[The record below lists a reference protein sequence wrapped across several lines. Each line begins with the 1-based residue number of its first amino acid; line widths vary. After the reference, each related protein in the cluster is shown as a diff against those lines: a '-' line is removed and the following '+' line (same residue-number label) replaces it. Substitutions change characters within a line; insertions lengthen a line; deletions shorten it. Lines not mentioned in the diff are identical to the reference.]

1 MIDLHSLINP
11 TFTDIADSLLA
22 NEFPYTHL
30 WLTGGRGSGKSS
42 FAAFIVVTLIMR
54 DGEWNKKGWI
64 PDEMLT
70 NAVVLRKFGNTL
82 RESVFEQIASAINML
97 GVENLWERTY
107 NPMQFIY
114 KPTGQ
119 RILLRGLDDATKT
132 KSIKVSKGR
141 ISLVWYEELE
151 EFSGMTEIRKANQS
165 FLRGGGTLHNYQVS
179 INPLVIYSYNPPRTI
194 SSWVNEE
201 ALKKVPSRLV
211 VKSCY
216 TTMPPDWLGKE
227 FIKEALE
234 LREIDLQSYK
244 HEYLGEVVG
253 VAGVIF
259 RNIFGRKIS
268 DVEIR
273 QFRNCLQGLD
283 WGFGHPA
290 AFTQSF
296 YDYKQNDLYI
306 YGEVVKQGL
315 TNPELANEIKRLVKG
330 DKRTQII
337 ADCEDKKS
345 IQEFRRMGFNIIPCR
360 KHKASKGEIYG
371 IKWMQKINHIYIDS
385 ERCPETY
392 KAFCAY
398 AYKQN
403 KDGIYQDVL
412 PELGEDPIDS
422 VRYALQNFI
431 YPPTFGIRK

>member
-42 FAAFIVVTLIMR
+42 FAAFMVVTLIMR

-201 ALKKVPSRLV
+201 ALKKVP
-211 VKSCY
+211 
-216 TTMPPDWLGKE
+216 
-227 FIKEALE
+227 
-234 LREIDLQSYK
+234 
-244 HEYLGEVVG
+244 
-253 VAGVIF
+253 
-259 RNIFGRKIS
+259 
-268 DVEIR
+268 
-273 QFRNCLQGLD
+273 
-283 WGFGHPA
+283 
-290 AFTQSF
+290 
-296 YDYKQNDLYI
+296 
-306 YGEVVKQGL
+306 
-315 TNPELANEIKRLVKG
+315 
-330 DKRTQII
+330 
-337 ADCEDKKS
+337 
-345 IQEFRRMGFNIIPCR
+345 
-360 KHKASKGEIYG
+360 
-371 IKWMQKINHIYIDS
+371 
-385 ERCPETY
+385 
-392 KAFCAY
+392 
-398 AYKQN
+398 
-403 KDGIYQDVL
+403 
-412 PELGEDPIDS
+412 
-422 VRYALQNFI
+422 
-431 YPPTFGIRK
+431 